1 MMVSFKTSLSIL
13 GLAAFAQAA
22 PTTSATNSSANFT
35 NSSIKWT
42 KCPSTVSGQ
51 SGLPVECAQY
61 GVPLDYTDKKCNET
75 TLLNLIRV
83 PATKQP
89 SLGSIL
95 LNYGGP
101 GEEAVSTTAQ
111 SSFVLNM
118 LSGGRY
124 DLVSFDPRGTTTT
137 LPFTCFTSGFEQQR
151 FVDNLSLAPHPEDRE
166 AIGHLWAAAA
176 NIGQACAQAQNKTGS
191 LIGTAFAARDVVSI
205 ATALGEKDKVRFW
218 GFSYGTTLGATLVS
232 MFPEKIEGVILDGV
246 QNPHEYYHADADFE
260 EWAQSDQ
267 VFSAIFQYCAKNA
280 DQCALSRRG
289 NSSAEL
295 EKSYWSLYE
304 SLRYNP
310 LPAGTAVLDHYA
322 LNQIASNALYSPYS
336 WPNFTAGVDMLMGPK
351 KDYDMEFL
359 ADWTAQLQITDDTT
373 ARAAQRIIQSLAG
386 IHCSDRVNRLS
397 SLQEYMPVQQRLGNI
412 SRLMGPTEAPVAM
425 ICAQW
430 QIDAKERYKGNFQ
443 VAPRKPVLLV
453 GNSYDGHTPIV
464 SARNVS
470 SGFGGSIVLE
480 VNGYGHASLGLPS
493 KCTVQKYS
501 DYWVNG
507 TMPAPGTVCEVDY
520 KPWSNISWP
529 DVAKEIGWPV
539 PGAQSAVSGSPSVVS
554 RMIAARL

>member
-1 MMVSFKTSLSIL
+1 MVSFKMSLPVL
-13 GLAAFAQAA
+13 GLAVLAQGAPAA
-22 PTTSATNSSANFT
+22 SATNSSANST

-42 KCPSTVSGQ
+42 KCLPVISDF

-61 GVPLDYTDKKCNET
+61 GVPLDYTDEKCNET
-75 TLLNLIRV
+75 VLLNMIRV

-101 GEEAVSTTAQ
+101 GEEAVFTTAQ
-111 SSFVLNM
+111 SSFILNM

-124 DLVSFDPRGTTTT
+124 DLVAFDPRGTTTT
-137 LPFTCFTSGFEQQR
+137 LPFTCFTSGFQQQR
-151 FVDNLSLAPHPEDRE
+151 FVDNLSPAPEPKDLE
-166 AIGHLWAAAA
+166 AIGHLWAGAT
-176 NIGQACAQAQNKTGS
+176 NFGQACAQVQSKNGS

-205 ATALGEKDKVRFW
+205 ATTLGEKDKVRFW

-260 EWAQSDQ
+260 EWTQSDQ
-267 VFSAIFQYCAKNA
+267 VFSAIFEYCTKNA
-280 DQCALSRRG
+280 DRCALSRRG

-295 EKSYWSLYE
+295 EKSFWSLYE

-310 LPAGTAVLDHYA
+310 LPVGTAVLDQNA
-322 LNQIASNALYSPYS
+322 LNQLASSALYSPSS
-336 WPNFTAGVDMLMGPK
+336 WPNFTTGIDMLLSPK
-351 KDYDMEFL
+351 KDYDVEFL
-359 ADWTAQLQITDDTT
+359 AAWTAPLQVTDDAT
-373 ARAAQRIIQSLAG
+373 ARAAQRPLQSLAG

-397 SLQEYMPVQQRLGNI
+397 SLEEYMPVQRRLGNI
-412 SRLMGPTEAPVAM
+412 SRLMGPAEAPLAM
-425 ICAQW
+425 TCAQW
-430 QIDAKERYKGNFQ
+430 QIDAKERYKGDFK

-470 SGFGGSIVLE
+470 SGFKGSTVLE

-493 KCTVQKYS
+493 KCTIQKYS
-501 DYWVNG
+501 DYWVNS
-507 TMPAPGTVCEVDY
+507 TMPEPGTICEVDY
-520 KPWSNISWP
+520 KPWSNISWQ

-539 PGAQSAVSGSPSVVS
+539 PEAKSTDSGTPAVVP
-554 RMIAARL
+554 RMIATLL